1 MFKSFTL
8 FLLIYRLLYS
18 YTVQGT
24 WGVAAL
30 TIWEGRDT
38 EKKNPTYV
46 TLFILNYRHPAHTK
60 NKLREMWKNSKHDG
74 KHDDDDDDGDDF
86 TMSQAME
93 VSGIITRPAAGL
105 VSASGAPGELDLP
118 HRLTKGALVAK
129 IHETAVVQHTSL

>member
-1 MFKSFTL
+1 
-8 FLLIYRLLYS
+8 
-18 YTVQGT
+18 
-24 WGVAAL
+24 
-30 TIWEGRDT
+30 
-38 EKKNPTYV
+38 
-46 TLFILNYRHPAHTK
+46 
-60 NKLREMWKNSKHDG
+60 MWKNSKHDG
-74 KHDDDDDDGDDF
+74 KHDDDDDGDDF